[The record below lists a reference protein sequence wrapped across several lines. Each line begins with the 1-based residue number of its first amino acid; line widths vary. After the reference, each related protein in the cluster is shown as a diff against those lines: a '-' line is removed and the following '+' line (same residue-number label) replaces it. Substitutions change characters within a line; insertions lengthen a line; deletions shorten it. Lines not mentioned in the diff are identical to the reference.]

1 MKVVNSDC
9 SKCPHQGGDRY
20 ILRTTNGNTSK
31 PYTLT
36 EDELQQLIAWVD
48 RQMKV
53 PGGFME
59 AEVNCTFA
67 TNESDEQGNIYVDVE
82 VLGNG
87 GKNGSN
93 GNSSGSES
101 PVGFHGGE
109 NHG

>member
-1 MKVVNSDC
+1 
-9 SKCPHQGGDRY
+9 
-20 ILRTTNGNTSK
+20 
-31 PYTLT
+31 
-36 EDELQQLIAWVD
+36 
-48 RQMKV
+48 
-53 PGGFME
+53 ME